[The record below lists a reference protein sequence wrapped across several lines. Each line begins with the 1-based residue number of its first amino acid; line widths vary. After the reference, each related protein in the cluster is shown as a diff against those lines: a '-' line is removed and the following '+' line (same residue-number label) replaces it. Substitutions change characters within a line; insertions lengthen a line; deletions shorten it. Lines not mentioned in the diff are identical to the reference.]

1 VLIGVASLIEGG
13 GGAKVNNVVLQ
24 EQILIKGVGGGRLLD
39 ALAGWLC
46 MSCLRVC
53 GGIKLGRLARVV
65 I

>member
-1 VLIGVASLIEGG
+1 
-13 GGAKVNNVVLQ
+13 VLQ

-46 MSCLRVC
+46 RSCLRVC